1 MPFTPDTAEII
12 EEAFERIGVEL
23 RTGQQL
29 RSAKRSL
36 NLMFSDWAN
45 RGINRWTIKGVE
57 IPTVAGQTDYPLGLE
72 TIDALSVS
80 LKRGNT
86 SFPMQRVGRAEYFDL
101 PDKTLAGRPNQF
113 YVDRQIEPVLKVW
126 LAPDRSTDLLVVDR
140 LTRIDSIDA
149 YPDEPGLPFRF
160 YESMVAG
167 LAYNLSMKY
176 APDRL
181 QFTKAL
187 YEECFLRAIQED
199 RDRASFRVT
208 PYGRGRRG

>member
-1 MPFTPDTAEII
+1 MVFTPDTAEII

-29 RSAKRSL
+29 RSARRSL

-45 RGINRWTIKGVE
+45 RGINRWTIQPVE
-57 IPTVAGQTDYPLGLE
+57 ITTVVGQTDYLLGPE
-72 TIDALSVS
+72 TIDVLSAS
-80 LKRGNT
+80 LRRSGT
-86 SFPMQRVGRAEYFDL
+86 SYPMQRVGRSEYFDL

-113 YVDRQIEPVLKVW
+113 YVDRQINPVLKVW
-126 LAPDRSTDLLVVDR
+126 LAPDRSTDVLVLDQ
-140 LTRIDSIDA
+140 LTRINSIDA
-149 YPDEPGLPFRF
+149 YPDVPGLPFRF

-167 LAYNLSMKY
+167 LAYNLAMKY
-176 APDRL
+176 APERL
-181 QFTKAL
+181 EAAKLL

-199 RDRASFRVT
+199 RDRASFRVA